1 MSEDQRPV
9 STADFRAGLAEQKT
23 ELLSAMAGQKTE
35 LLSAMADQ
43 RTELLSA
50 MAEQKTELLSVMAD
64 QKTEL
69 LSAMADQKTELEGFM
84 RQIETNILTAFHGYA
99 RGVATHLH
107 TLDVG
112 DQDIRLRLGVLE
124 ERVLALETRRPS

>member
-1 MSEDQRPV
+1 MNEEQRPV
-9 STADFRAGLAEQKT
+9 TLTDFKAGLADQKQELLSTMAEQKK
-23 ELLSAMAGQKTE
+23 ELLSALATKEEMRAALAGQKE
-35 LLSAMADQ
+35 
-43 RTELLSA
+43 
-50 MAEQKTELLSVMAD
+50 
-64 QKTEL
+64 
-69 LSAMADQKTELEGFM
+69 ELEGFM